1 MATDDISKKYVKL
14 EQREHVLQKPGMY
27 VGSVDV
33 DSTYNIWLL
42 NEDGTKMDKRTC
54 EYVPGLFKIFDEVVT
69 NASDH
74 YIRQKELLSSG
85 KEVNPVKD
93 IKVTV
98 DKESGEISV
107 YNSGDGIDVVVHPE
121 HKIYVPELIFG
132 NLLTSTNYT
141 DDEKTWGGTNG
152 AGSKLT
158 SIFSEYFEVETVD
171 AERGKLYKQRF
182 SANMSVIEKPKI
194 TACKKRPYTK
204 ITFKPDYAR
213 FGGGMPGLS
222 DDMYEVMRKRVYDLC
237 AVTDRD
243 INIYFNE
250 SKLEFKTF
258 EKYVDLYLGS
268 KSDHTR
274 VHEEINERWE
284 VIAAYNDFGGAE
296 QVSFVNGLLTI
307 RGGKHVEYIVNQIV
321 KKMTDTI
328 EKKCKGKQV
337 KPQAIKDNMIVF
349 IKCTIVNPA
358 FDSQSKETLTT
369 PASKFGSKAE
379 ISDKFVDKLYKSGM
393 ADRVLEICALH
404 EEKALKKTDGKKQN
418 TIRGLPKLSDANWAG
433 TAKSKECLLLL
444 CEGDSASSSALAGL
458 AEVGRDSYGV
468 FPLKGKVMNVKD
480 VAAQKIADNDEIA
493 NIKKILGLETGKK
506 YAHIEDL
513 RYGGIMLMTDQ
524 DSVTGDTPLLLKKD
538 NKIYIETIE
547 RIGFDWESCF
557 NGKDYGKT
565 DFQVWN
571 DSGWTPIVH
580 VMRHK
585 VQKKIYRIVTHTGIV
600 DVTEDHSLLDKHGNK
615 ISPMEMSVGTEL
627 LHSFPVF
634 EGHTTDIPEDL
645 YDMHYKERWKLA
657 SKLQIQYYQ
666 SYKTEDLIAEILSKK
681 MEPVVKILPDES
693 FEITEDEAYVMGLF
707 WADGSSGIYEWK
719 YKYKAPTKQKEY
731 NFNRIT
737 YNWSITNSD
746 IDLLEK
752 SKEKISKIY
761 DYEFKII
768 QDKSKNSLRKN
779 DCYKLIA
786 NGHSKTKPM
795 VEKYTELFY
804 YKNKHPRYK
813 NGNKRV
819 PMEILNAPE
828 NIRMKFLEGYYAGDG
843 VGHDIYS
850 TKVPL
855 SVNVESKISAQ
866 GIYYLFKSLGYLVS
880 MMPIDDKNI
889 VLNITRPG
897 GKLQENPI
905 KVKKIIELGYTEDYV
920 YDLETENHHFNCGVG
935 SICCHNTD
943 GFHIRG
949 LIMNLFQSM
958 WPSLLKEFRF
968 IHCMNTPI
976 VKARRGNEVVSF
988 YSLTDFENWNKE
1000 NPSGWEIKYYKGL
1013 GTSTEEEA
1021 KEWFRNMK
1029 TVTYKFTDKS
1039 EESLDLAFNKQRAD
1053 DRKEW
1058 LGGYDRQ
1065 AILDYN
1071 NNEIPY
1077 EDFINKELIH
1087 FSNYDVERSIPSMVD
1102 GLKISQRK
1110 ILYSCFKT
1118 NLTGKEMKVAQ
1129 LAAYVAQVSGYHHGE
1144 VSLQDAIVNMAQNFV
1159 GSNNI
1164 NLLQP
1169 NGQFGTRLIGGSDA
1183 AQPRYIYTLLTEVA
1197 TAIFRKQD
1205 NQVLKYLQDD
1215 DMPVE
1220 PEFYVPIIPMIL
1232 VNGAQGIGTGFSTTI
1247 PCYNPLDIVALLRRM
1262 LAGEHLCSEED
1273 DLQPWYRGF
1282 RGRFTKIKERL
1293 NSVGLFERTAPT
1305 KIEVSELPVGYWT
1318 FKFKTD
1324 LEKELDRIEEFKKYE
1339 DASAGNVVSFTLHFA
1354 SAAAVDVLMR
1364 VEANGLTRFENE
1376 FGLASP
1382 KGLSTSNMYAFNS
1395 AGQITKYDTV
1405 FDIVNEFYDVRLGY
1419 YQHRKDAVLA
1429 KLRYDMEHMQ
1439 NKIRFI
1445 REVVAETIKVHKIKR
1460 AELEAHLATNAYRQH
1475 EGGYEYITRIPVYNL
1490 TLDKVEDL
1498 EQEIAKAQDYIAALE
1513 ATTPQRMWLEELE
1526 ELEAVYK
1533 RFLEAGTGAPAKAK
1547 ATAAKG
1553 RGRIKKI

>member
-1 MATDDISKKYVKL
+1 MWI
-14 EQREHVLQKPGMY
+14 
-27 VGSVDV
+27 GSVDL

-54 EYVPGLFKIFDEVVT
+54 EYVPGLFKIFDEVVN
-69 NASDH
+69 NAGDH
-74 YIRQKELLSSG
+74 YIRQKELAASG
-85 KEVNPVKD
+85 KEVNLVKD
-93 IKVTV
+93 IKVTI

-132 NLLTSTNYT
+132 NMLTSTNYT
-141 DDEKTWGGTNG
+141 EDEKTWSGLNG
-152 AGSKLT
+152 AGVKLCN
-158 SIFSEYFEVETVD
+158 IFSEYFEVETVD

-194 TACKKRPYTK
+194 TACKKKPYTK

-213 FGGGMPGLS
+213 FGGGMKGLS
-222 DDMYEVMRKRVYDLC
+222 NDMYEVMRKRVYDLC

-243 INIYFNE
+243 INIYFNDA
-250 SKLEFKTF
+250 KLEFKTF
-258 EKYVDLYLGS
+258 EKYVDLYIGS

-274 VHEEINERWE
+274 VYEAINERWE
-284 VIAAYNDFGGAE
+284 VIAAYNDFGGFE

-321 KKMTDTI
+321 KKMSDTI

-337 KPQAIKDNMIVF
+337 KPQAIRDNLMVF

-379 ISDKFVDKLYKSGM
+379 ISDGFITKLYKSGM

-418 TIRGLPKLSDANWAG
+418 TIRGMPKLSDANWAG
-433 TAKSKECLLLL
+433 TAKSKECFLLL

-458 AEVGRDSYGV
+458 AEVGRDRYGV

-506 YAHIEDL
+506 YARIEDL
-513 RYGGIMLMTDQ
+513 RYGGIMLLSDQ
-524 DSVTGDTPLLLKKD
+524 D
-538 NKIYIETIE
+538 
-547 RIGFDWESCF
+547 R
-557 NGKDYGKT
+557 
-565 DFQVWN
+565 
-571 DSGWTPIVH
+571 
-580 VMRHK
+580 
-585 VQKKIYRIVTHTGIV
+585 
-600 DVTEDHSLLDKHGNK
+600 
-615 ISPMEMSVGTEL
+615 
-627 LHSFPVF
+627 
-634 EGHTTDIPEDL
+634 
-645 YDMHYKERWKLA
+645 
-657 SKLQIQYYQ
+657 
-666 SYKTEDLIAEILSKK
+666 
-681 MEPVVKILPDES
+681 
-693 FEITEDEAYVMGLF
+693 
-707 WADGSSGIYEWK
+707 
-719 YKYKAPTKQKEY
+719 
-731 NFNRIT
+731 
-737 YNWSITNSD
+737 
-746 IDLLEK
+746 
-752 SKEKISKIY
+752 
-761 DYEFKII
+761 
-768 QDKSKNSLRKN
+768 
-779 DCYKLIA
+779 
-786 NGHSKTKPM
+786 
-795 VEKYTELFY
+795 
-804 YKNKHPRYK
+804 
-813 NGNKRV
+813 
-819 PMEILNAPE
+819 
-828 NIRMKFLEGYYAGDG
+828 
-843 VGHDIYS
+843 
-850 TKVPL
+850 
-855 SVNVESKISAQ
+855 
-866 GIYYLFKSLGYLVS
+866 
-880 MMPIDDKNI
+880 
-889 VLNITRPG
+889 
-897 GKLQENPI
+897 
-905 KVKKIIELGYTEDYV
+905 
-920 YDLETENHHFNCGVG
+920 
-935 SICCHNTD
+935 D

-958 WPSLLKEFRF
+958 WPSLLKDFKF
-968 IHCMNTPI
+968 VHCMNTPI
-976 VKARRGNEVVSF
+976 VKARRGDEVVSF
-988 YSLTDFENWNKE
+988 YSLTDFENWNKA
-1000 NPSGWEIKYYKGL
+1000 NPTGWEVKYYKGL

-1065 AILDYN
+1065 VILDYN

-1169 NGQFGTRLIGGSDA
+1169 NGQLGTRLHGGQDA

-1197 TAIFRKQD
+1197 TAIFKKQD
-1205 NQVLKYLQDD
+1205 NQVLSYLQDD
-1215 DMPVE
+1215 GFPVE

-1247 PCYNPLDIVALLRRM
+1247 PCYNPLDITALLRRM
-1262 LAGEHLCSEED
+1262 LAGEHLSSEED

-1293 NSVGLFERTAPT
+1293 NSVGLFQRTAPT
-1305 KIEVSELPVGYWT
+1305 QIEVSELPVGYWT

-1339 DASAGNVVSFTLHFA
+1339 DRSAGNIVSFTLHFT

-1364 VEANGLTRFENE
+1364 LEANGLTRFENE

-1405 FDIVNEFYDVRLGY
+1405 FDIITEFYDVRLDY
-1419 YQHRKDAVLA
+1419 YQRRKEAVLQ
-1429 KLRYDMEHMQ
+1429 KLRYDKELMQ

-1445 REVVAETIKVHKIKR
+1445 REVVSESLKLHKIKKT
-1460 AELEAHLATNAYRQH
+1460 ELEAHLSENAYKQH
-1475 EGGYEYITRIPVYNL
+1475 DGSYEYITRIPVYNL

-1498 EQEIAKAQDYIAALE
+1498 EQEISKAEEYIDALE
-1513 ATTPQRMWLEELE
+1513 ATTPQSMWLGELDEFEEI
-1526 ELEAVYK
+1526 YK
-1533 RFLEAGTGAPAKAK
+1533 RFLEVGTGKPSKLAKTTGAK
-1547 ATAAKG
+1547 PRARA
-1553 RGRIKKI
+1553 KKI